1 MFKHGKHVQP
11 GQKGHPM
18 HPGAHP
24 GGKTIAPEHGQLKEH
39 TAAKPV
45 EHGTPPKHVE
55 HTHPGETQPHPETG
69 VHAFHAHHTGGGHYR
84 SYTHHGDGSV
94 EPQDHDTHADTLAAL
109 HQALPAQEEA
119 DEEHEGPA
127 DGTEYAQELSSGIG
141 GSQVA

>member
-1 MFKHGKHVQP
+1 MFRHGKHLQP

-24 GGKTIAPEHGQLKEH
+24 GGKKIEPEPGQIK
-39 TAAKPV
+39 AKTPAHQV

-69 VHAFHAHHTGGGHYR
+69 VHAFHAHHTGGGAYR
-84 SYTHHGDGSV
+84 SHTHHDGGEV
-94 EPQDHDTHADTLAAL
+94 ETREHPDHADMLASL
-109 HQALPAQEEA
+109 HEAFPAQEEA
-119 DEEHEGPA
+119 DEEHEGPS
-127 DGTEYAQELSSGIG
+127 DGTEYAEELSSGIG